1 MNTKKLTQLLVM
13 MVFPSLIGLSSFAQN
28 QEKQENQINFSKFNV
43 SSDKKKISIDWSIEN
58 AAPANYFEVQ
68 KSNDGINFK
77 TIALVLGPDPKQIT
91 GDYYAY
97 FDKYVRKYAKHSYY
111 RLKHIGTN
119 GVEQLSEAKL
129 LAKS

>member
-1 MNTKKLTQLLVM
+1 MNTKKLTQVIGM
-13 MVFPSLIGLSSFAQN
+13 MIFSSLISLSSFAQN
-28 QEKQENQINFSKFNV
+28 QQKQDGKLNFSRFTVNT
-43 SSDKKKISIDWSIEN
+43 DKKRISIDWSIDN
-58 AAPANYFEVQ
+58 AVQTNYFEVQ

-91 GDYYAY
+91 GDCYGC

-111 RLKHIGTN
+111 RLKHIDAN
-119 GVEQLSEAKL
+119 GIEQLSEAKL